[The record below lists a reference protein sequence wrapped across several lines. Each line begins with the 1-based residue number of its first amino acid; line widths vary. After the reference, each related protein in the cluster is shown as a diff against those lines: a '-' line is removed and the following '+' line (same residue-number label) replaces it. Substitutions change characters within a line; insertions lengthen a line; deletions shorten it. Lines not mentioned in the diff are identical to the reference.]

1 MRVQTH
7 CFIHI
12 LDSVSLPQHS
22 FERLRSLLDNRLRKD
37 AQYKQLHSDILQAWN
52 TTWISLRWPCG
63 AIASIHTCSRALCSF
78 LLARRTLQVSQCAEE
93 WTEVAQVGAP
103 MSYFE
108 RVWYQ
113 QVMFVYNVLAVCS
126 LDANFQNL
134 SVWVWGQ
141 PLDPRFGSLE
151 GKTFGKFGCFTWEQ
165 TNSFEEKSPPPS
177 FSWLVEFF
185 SVAEW

>member
-93 WTEVAQVGAP
+93 WIEVAQVGA
-103 MSYFE
+103 
-108 RVWYQ
+108 
-113 QVMFVYNVLAVCS
+113 NVIFWKGLISTRHVRLQRTILQPIHAVCS
-126 LDANFQNL
+126 VDANFQNL
-134 SVWVWGQ
+134 SLRVWGQ

-151 GKTFGKFGCFTWEQ
+151 GKTCRKFGRFTWEQ
-165 TNSFEEKSPPPS
+165 TNSFEEKSPSPKDA
-177 FSWLVEFF
+177 W
-185 SVAEW
+185 